1 MGQCGEVK
9 AESQNAL
16 DGGYSRTGGIML
28 NYLLTFKT
36 ILESQEWRR

>member
-9 AESQNAL
+9 AELQNAL

-28 NYLLTFKT
+28 NYPLTF
-36 ILESQEWRR
+36 